1 MLLSRVNSGKITNR
15 KGWAIN
21 LQSAIRRLDAGQKQA
36 LIDELSGII
45 NSDRQQLLRNILSQR
60 TRQLTVVLEDI
71 YQAQNASAVIRS
83 AECMGIQEIHII
95 ENTNPYQ
102 LNPAVVQGASKWM
115 EIQRYKNPDG
125 NNTEECLQRLRQ
137 RGYRLLAMTL
147 RENSTGLDELDIT
160 EPLALCFGSEEPGL
174 SDVAHQMAD
183 EFVQIPMLGFTQ
195 SLNLSVSA
203 GISLYQ
209 LGSRLRQSSLAW
221 QLSAQDQ
228 SDLYIDWL
236 SRSTPTG
243 RILLEKF
250 IKELPGES

>member
-1 MLLSRVNSGKITNR
+1 M
-15 KGWAIN
+15 
-21 LQSAIRRLDAGQKQA
+21 
-36 LIDELSGII
+36 
-45 NSDRQQLLRNILSQR
+45 
-60 TRQLTVVLEDI
+60 VLEDI

-102 LNPAVVQGASKWM
+102 LNPSVVQGASKWM
-115 EIQRYKNPDG
+115 DILRYKKAG
-125 NNTEECLQRLRQ
+125 ANNTEDCLQGLRR

-147 RENSTGLDELDIT
+147 RENSTSLDEVDVA

-174 SDVAHQMAD
+174 SEVAHAMAD

-209 LGSRLRQSSLAW
+209 LGSRLRQSPVDW
-221 QLSAQDQ
+221 QLLEEDQ
-228 SDLYIDWL
+228 TCLYIDWL

-243 RILLEKF
+243 RVLLEKF
-250 IKELPGES
+250 INELPGHSEDS